1 MSEQLWKKQAAQELP
16 DRPHRL
22 CVINQQLWCCLQDI
36 GIVVFDSELQQ
47 QRTIPAGDMGRV
59 YNVAETT
66 NGDVIIAASNGL
78 YRRYNGECSV
88 RLSTAV

>member
-47 QRTIPAGDMGRV
+47 LRKIPADDFR
-59 YNVAETT
+59 YAYDVAELS
-66 NGDVIIAASNGL
+66 NGDVVIATAVGL
-78 YRRYNGECSV
+78 YYMYTSSGQLPKIIR
-88 RLSTAV
+88 